1 MNYDNQKL
9 IDMLAAEYVLGTLK
23 GPARKRFQRLMLTS
37 NRVREATWMWEQH
50 LNNLASSIKSEPP
63 SDAVWQII
71 SQRIDAKPSIEKVVP
86 ESNVIKPKASIWQ
99 AWSLIATAA
108 SIVLALIIWQPQA
121 PLQQQTQQIA
131 LFKDASEQ
139 PLWFIDIDEQNLSIK
154 ASDKLIART
163 DKDYELW
170 MILKGQDTP
179 ISLGLLPKS
188 GVKSLLKDSRFNA
201 QDIALLAISLEP
213 IGGSPNG
220 LPTEVVFTTELILL

>member
-37 NRVREATWMWEQH
+37 NRIREATWMWEQH

-63 SDAVWQII
+63 SDSVWQVI
-71 SQRIDAKPSIEKVVP
+71 SQRIDAKPSVHTVSP
-86 ESNVIKPKASIWQ
+86 EANVIKPKTSIWQ

-121 PLQQQTQQIA
+121 PIQQQTQQIA

-139 PLWFIDIDEQNLSIK
+139 PLWFIDINEQSLSVK
-154 ASDKLIART
+154 ASDKLAART

-179 ISLGLLPKS
+179 ISLGLLPKD
-188 GVKSLLKDSRFNA
+188 GIKSLLKDNRFNA

-213 IGGSPNG
+213 LGGSPNG
-220 LPTEVVFTTELILL
+220 LPTEVLYTTELILL

>member
-23 GPARKRFQRLMLTS
+23 GSARKRFQRLMLSS

-50 LNNLASSIKSEPP
+50 LNNLASSIKSVPP
-63 SDAVWQII
+63 DSHVWEAI
-71 SQRIDAKPSIEKVVP
+71 SQRIDPQQAVVP
-86 ESNVIKPKASIWQ
+86 NNVIQPKTSIWQ

-108 SIVLALIIWQPQA
+108 SIVLALIIWQPQT
-121 PLQQQTQQIA
+121 PVGQNTQQIA
-131 LFKDASEQ
+131 LFKDASEK
-139 PLWFIDIDEQNLSIK
+139 PLWFIDINEQGLSIK
-154 ASDKLIART
+154 ASDKLTART

-170 MILKGQDTP
+170 MILKGQDAP
-179 ISLGLLPKS
+179 ISLGLLPKD

-213 IGGSPNG
+213 IGGSPTG
-220 LPTEVVFTTELILL
+220 SPTEVLYTTELILL

>member
-23 GPARKRFQRLMLTS
+23 GSARKRFQRLMLSS

-50 LNNLASSIKSEPP
+50 LNNLASSIKSVPP
-63 SDAVWQII
+63 DSHVWEVI
-71 SQRIDAKPSIEKVVP
+71 SQRIDPQQAVVP
-86 ESNVIKPKASIWQ
+86 NNVIQPKTSIWQ

-108 SIVLALIIWQPQA
+108 SIVLALIIWQPQT
-121 PLQQQTQQIA
+121 PVGQNTQQIA
-131 LFKDASEQ
+131 LFKDASEK
-139 PLWFIDIDEQNLSIK
+139 PLWFIDINEQGLSIK
-154 ASDKLIART
+154 ASDKLTART

-170 MILKGQDTP
+170 MILKGQDAP
-179 ISLGLLPKS
+179 ISLGLLPKD

-213 IGGSPNG
+213 IGGSPTG
-220 LPTEVVFTTELILL
+220 SPTEVLYTTELILL

>member
-23 GPARKRFQRLMLTS
+23 GPARKRFQRLMLSS

-50 LNNLASSIKSEPP
+50 LNNLASSIKSVAPD
-63 SDAVWQII
+63 SHVWERI
-71 SQRIDAKPSIEKVVP
+71 SQRIEPQQVTPSSKV
-86 ESNVIKPKASIWQ
+86 ITPKASIWK

-108 SIVLALIIWQPQA
+108 SIVLALIVWQPQS
-121 PLQQQTQQIA
+121 PVEQLTQQIA

-139 PLWFIDIDEQNLSIK
+139 PLWFIDVNEQGLSIK
-154 ASDKLIART
+154 ASDKLTART

-170 MILKGQDTP
+170 MILKGQDAP
-179 ISLGLLPKS
+179 ISLGLLPKD

-201 QDIALLAISLEP
+201 QDIALLAVSLEP
-213 IGGSPNG
+213 IGGSPTG
-220 LPTEVVFTTELILL
+220 SPTEVLYTTELILL